1 MPAVFLLVY
10 AALFVGMAVADW
22 RPAGVALGVV
32 AVAYGLGRTGA
43 DGGGRRRTEEA

>member
-1 MPAVFLLVY
+1 
-10 AALFVGMAVADW
+10 
-22 RPAGVALGVV
+22 VALGVV